1 MTGRVVHFELP
12 YDDADRANR
21 FYKEAFNWSFQPIPE
36 MDYTLVATT
45 ESGESGPITP
55 GAINGGLLARSDL
68 FQGPL
73 ITVEVDDIE
82 ASLLTIERLGG
93 QRVVGSQPVGD
104 MGFSGYC
111 RDTEGN
117 LIGLW
122 QSA

>member
-12 YDDADRANR
+12 YDDAERANR
-21 FYKEAFNWSFQPIPE
+21 FYKEAFSWNFQPIPE
-36 MDYTLVATT
+36 MNYTLVTTT
-45 ESGESGPITP
+45 ESTEDGPVTP
-55 GAINGGLLARSDL
+55 GAINGGLLAKSDV
-68 FQGPL
+68 FTGPL

-82 ASLLTIERLGG
+82 AALLTIERLGG
-93 QRVVGSQPVGD
+93 QRVTDGQPVGD